1 MPDFSLGI
9 DIGGTF
15 TDIVLFERESGRQF
29 SRKILTTHR
38 NPAAAVIEGTGELLR
53 KRSVAPSD
61 VRRVVHATTLFT
73 NALIERKGAVTGL
86 ITTKGFRDVLEIGRE
101 RKFDLYDISIE
112 NPAPLVPRNLRREVK
127 ERIRADGSVVTALDV
142 ECLRWEIDILVNAG
156 VRSVAV
162 AFLHSYANPRH
173 EDQAAELI
181 HRVAPAMYVTR
192 SHEVAAEIREF
203 DRMSTAVANA
213 YVKPL
218 AGSYIDEISKKLVD
232 LGITTPLLLMLSNG
246 GLTHAEEAKR
256 VPVQM
261 LESGPAAGALAAG
274 YFGMADNEKML
285 LAFDMGGTTAK
296 LSVVEGGEP
305 LIAYTFE
312 AARQRRFT
320 EGSGLPIRISTVELI
335 EIGAGGGSIARK
347 NEIGLLK
354 VGPESAGSEP
364 GPVCYGRGGDAPTV
378 TDANFHLGVINPS
391 SFAGGTVPID
401 VGAAS
406 GALQKLG
413 DRLSLDGTNVASGI
427 YDIVN
432 ENMAAAARVH
442 IAERGR
448 DPSAY
453 TLLCTGGGGPV
464 HGYQVARKLGI
475 KRMICPP
482 DAGVASALGLI
493 MAPIRADRATTIGF
507 RLRDHDLAVLERA
520 FVTLQENATKM
531 IREAGIDSE
540 VEVHRLADGRF
551 VGQGFD
557 LVVTLPAGPY
567 DAAERDMRSV
577 LRAAFESSYKEK
589 FSRTPPDIPIEFIN
603 VRVSVRAPVAGSAKA
618 GNSTAKSKGGAGS
631 IRRVFFPDVGKYL
644 DTKVFRRQDLSV
656 GSRHN
661 GPALVEEEGSTL
673 VVGPDATFEV
683 VPSNN
688 IVVTIS

>member
-1 MPDFSLGI
+1 MPDYSLGI

-15 TDIVLFERESGRQF
+15 TDIVIFDHESGRQY
-29 SRKILTTHR
+29 SRKILTTHQ
-38 NPAAAVIEGTGELLR
+38 NPAEAVIEGAGDLLR
-53 KRSVAPSD
+53 RNSLSARD

-73 NALIERKGAVTGL
+73 NALIERKGATTGM
-86 ITTKGFRDVLEIGRE
+86 ITTEGFRDVLEIGRE
-101 RKFDLYDISIE
+101 RKYDLYDIGIM
-112 NPAPLVPRNLRREVK
+112 NPTPLVPRNLRREVP
-127 ERIRADGSVVTALDV
+127 ERTRSDGSIMTQLDIAAL
-142 ECLRWEIDILVNAG
+142 EREIDFLAG
-156 VRSVAV
+156 ADVRSVAV

-173 EDQAAELI
+173 EDQAAEVILK
-181 HRVAPAMYVTR
+181 RAPGMYVTR
-192 SHEVAAEIREF
+192 SHEVACEIREY

-218 AGSYIDEISKKLVD
+218 AGKYIDEISHKLVD

-274 YFGMADNEKML
+274 HFGLADGENML

-296 LSVVEGGEP
+296 LSVVENGEP

-312 AARQRRFT
+312 AARQRRFI

-347 NEIGLLK
+347 DEIGLLK

-364 GPVCYGRGGDAPTV
+364 GPVCYGRGGVAPTV
-378 TDANFHLGVINPS
+378 TDANFDLGALNPAT
-391 SFAGGTVPID
+391 FAGGTVPID
-401 VGAAS
+401 VGAAKA
-406 GALQKLG
+406 ALAELG
-413 DRLSLDGTNVASGI
+413 NSLGLDDAKAASGI

-448 DPSAY
+448 DPASY
-453 TLLCTGGGGPV
+453 SLLCTGGGGPV

-475 KRMICPP
+475 KRLICPP

-493 MAPIRADRATTIGF
+493 IAPIRADRAATIGF
-507 RLRDHDLAVLERA
+507 RLRDHDLALLERA
-520 FVTLQENATKM
+520 LVDLQEKATQM
-531 IREAGIDSE
+531 IRDAGIKSE
-540 VEVHRLADGRF
+540 VSIHRFADGRF

-557 LVVTLPAGPY
+557 LVVPLPPGPY
-567 DAAERDMRSV
+567 DQSDGDVRAELKS
-577 LRAAFESSYKEK
+577 AFEQSYREK
-589 FSRTPPDIPIEFIN
+589 FSRTPPDIAIEFIN
-603 VRVSVRAPVAGSAKA
+603 VRVSVRASVSGNTVTPVSGGKA
-618 GNSTAKSKGGAGS
+618 TKNRGAS
-631 IRRVFFPDVGKYL
+631 RPVFFPDAGKYL
-644 DTKVFRRQDLSV
+644 DARVFRRDELKMGTSYD
-656 GSRHN
+656 
-661 GPALVEEEGSTL
+661 GPALVEEDGSTL
-673 VVGPDATFEV
+673 VVGPEASFKV

-688 IVVTIS
+688 IVVTIF